1 MDTPRTAQQ
10 ASTIATARAR
20 RRTEASG
27 RRQDACRRNAERR
40 KKKNSGSDP
49 DDWHQTTL
57 PRASFP
63 SPRHGGEG
71 RGVGRGRGR
80 GRMSTRAATHAPAAR
95 EATRAAVAPF
105 RRQLAP
111 STSCPASPPPPW
123 GDASSAPSRGAAS
136 QSTPALEDM
145 RA

>member
-49 DDWHQTTL
+49 DDGHQTTL

-95 EATRAAVAPF
+95 EATRAVAPF

-111 STSCPASPPPPW
+111 STSCPASPPSPW
-123 GDASSAPSRGAAS
+123 ADASSAPSRGAAS
-136 QSTPALEDM
+136 QSKDM